1 MILFSNIQYIQ
12 LMNIWFDKILVN
24 LEELSI
30 KIALCM
36 LSFLLS
42 QEN

>member
-1 MILFSNIQYIQ
+1 MILLSNIQYIQ
-12 LMNIWFDKILVN
+12 LMNIWFDKIPLN

-36 LSFLLS
+36 LSF
-42 QEN
+42 

>member
-12 LMNIWFDKILVN
+12 LMNLSFDKILLN

-30 KIALCM
+30 KIALYM
-36 LSFLLS
+36 LSF
-42 QEN
+42 